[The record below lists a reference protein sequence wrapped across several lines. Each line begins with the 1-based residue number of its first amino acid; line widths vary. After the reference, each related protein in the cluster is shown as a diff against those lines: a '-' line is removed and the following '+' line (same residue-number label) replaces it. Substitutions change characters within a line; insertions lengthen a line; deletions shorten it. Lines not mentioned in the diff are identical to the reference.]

1 MQVNG
6 TVCLA
11 FYYHMWGYHMG
22 RLEVYVKQTAARQ
35 YVKQWSVDGDQ
46 GNVWLERRLTI
57 RDLQPNDQVSPLI
70 DFHHSLSRTQRL
82 TQCPKTSSSRT

>member
-1 MQVNG
+1 MNG

-22 RLEVYVKQTAARQ
+22 TLEVYVKRADQ
-35 YVKQWSVDGDQ
+35 YMLQWSVERDQ

-57 RDLQPNDQVSPLI
+57 TNMQPHDQVN
-70 DFHHSLSRTQRL
+70 TG
-82 TQCPKTSSSRT
+82 

>member
-22 RLEVYVKQTAARQ
+22 ALEVFVNCQ
-35 YVKQWSVDGDQ
+35 YVRLVVD
-46 GNVWLERRLTI
+46 
-57 RDLQPNDQVSPLI
+57 PLRI
-70 DFHHSLSRTQRL
+70 GG
-82 TQCPKTSSSRT
+82 